1 MALLWQM
8 VKYSYLKLAKTS
20 SKVHKSDENVPF
32 FVDEEHF
39 RWSTSMTLDNSNDVF
54 IYFWSVFMVYTLP
67 HS

>member
-8 VKYSYLKLAKTS
+8 VKYFYLKLAKTS

-32 FVDEEHF
+32 FVNEEHF

-54 IYFWSVFMVYTLP
+54 IYF
-67 HS
+67 